1 MASADKIAK
10 WESQV
15 RKGSLDFIVM
25 VLLEKEQ
32 LYGYDLI
39 LRLEKSAGLQVSEGT
54 IYPLLSRMAKEEL
67 VESEWVTMKTGM
79 PRKYYRLTSTGKK
92 TLKQMKTA
100 WKQFSLSIEKLL
112 A

>member
-1 MASADKIAK
+1 
-10 WESQV
+10 
-15 RKGSLDFIVM
+15 
-25 VLLEKEQ
+25 
-32 LYGYDLI
+32 
-39 LRLEKSAGLQVSEGT
+39 
-54 IYPLLSRMAKEEL
+54 
-67 VESEWVTMKTGM
+67 MKTGM